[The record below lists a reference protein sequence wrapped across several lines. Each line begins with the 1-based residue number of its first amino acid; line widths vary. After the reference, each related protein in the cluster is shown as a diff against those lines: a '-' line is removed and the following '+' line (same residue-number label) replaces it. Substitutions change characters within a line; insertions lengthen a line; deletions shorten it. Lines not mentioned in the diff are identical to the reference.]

1 MKNFQAAIFDLDGTL
16 LDSIGVWASV
26 DVEFLRRRG
35 IPMPDDYLKMVHSME
50 NDVATNY
57 TKSRFGLKDMTES
70 IIREWFDIARDAYAS
85 KVVLKPHVKEYLEIL
100 KEQGIHIA
108 GATSS
113 DPELFE
119 PALLHNEVLHFFEHI
134 ATVRDVNGRGKE
146 YPDVYEA
153 AVRKVQC
160 VPSDSIVFE
169 DILKGIQGAKSGGFY
184 TVGVYDIHSDH
195 EKEEIIQQADKY
207 IYNFGELL

>member
-1 MKNFQAAIFDLDGTL
+1 M
-16 LDSIGVWASV
+16 
-26 DVEFLRRRG
+26 
-35 IPMPDDYLKMVHSME
+35 
-50 NDVATNY
+50 
-57 TKSRFGLKDMTES
+57 
-70 IIREWFDIARDAYAS
+70 
-85 KVVLKPHVKEYLEIL
+85 
-100 KEQGIHIA
+100 
-108 GATSS
+108 
-113 DPELFE
+113 
-119 PALLHNEVLHFFEHI
+119 
-134 ATVRDVNGRGKE
+134 
-146 YPDVYEA
+146 YEA